1 MWLTRFALR
10 RPVTVSMIFV
20 CAVVTGLASIRL
32 LPLELFPEVQFPGV
46 FVEVNYPGSTP
57 EEMERRITQPLEEA
71 LASIGGITQMQSTS
85 GENRSSVF
93 LLFDWATNTKLKSVE
108 AREKVDNIR
117 DQLPDDLQRILVFT
131 GSTSDEPVMQLR
143 ISSSTDLA
151 DAWQLLNR
159 QLRQRLE
166 RIPGVSRVDIYGVS
180 PKSYQVRLRPESLAA
195 YNIDSNALLAIL
207 QATNTLSAAGE
218 IKDGETNLRVTV
230 NEQFANEGTISDFL
244 VNDRGITLGDI
255 ADVKLGNEELDGGR
269 HLNRE
274 FAVGINIAKEAGAN
288 LVSTANAIKDEL
300 ARIED
305 LADFKDID
313 IFIII
318 NSGDEVTRSLRDI
331 STAGSIGFVLSFL
344 VLLAFLR
351 DIRLT
356 LIVSL
361 AVPFSLAITLAAIY
375 LAGYSLN
382 LLSIMGLMLG
392 IGMLVDNAVVIS
404 ESIFSHR
411 GKSGTSPQQASIR
424 GVREVGIPVIAGTLT
439 TAIVFL
445 PNIIGERVSLTIFL
459 SHVAISIVVALAA
472 SLFIAT
478 TIIPLLLSRVP
489 IKLKRYAE
497 DSERPGGKQ
506 AQTHYRHGAYSRFLR
521 WLLERPLLAGLLAIG
536 LVAVVAIPM
545 QFVKMDLLG
554 SNQNNELSIS
564 YNVRGNHEL
573 ERIESMVTQME
584 DFLFAHKEEL
594 DLDDVYSYFERGF
607 ASSQLLLKPEE
618 ERRKSLEEIRQFIED
633 RMPRFAIARPGFERI
648 QGGENGF
655 VVELQGEDSATLWQ
669 LYEQIGPL
677 LENIDGVVQVEPLVP
692 IGQQEVLISLDPQ
705 RIQQLGL
712 TPESVARTIGTALR
726 KRQLRTL
733 RNELGEIDI
742 SVSLFE
748 GGGRANMDDLASLPI
763 ALPVEVLAAVSDAGP
778 LAAPNFA
785 SANRQARLDSM
796 ASFAVQPS
804 LPQVRR
810 TNRQTAIGLRLEYR
824 KDATSQE
831 IRKAVQEL
839 IGQVNLPSGYGW
851 QFGQQMME
859 AQQEVNVM
867 MVNMLL
873 AIMMIFIVMAALF
886 ESLLLP
892 FAALSSIVYGI
903 VGVYWFYFMTGTSMT
918 IMGLIGILVLM
929 GVVVNNAI
937 VLIDRINNYRRQ
949 GLEQIEA
956 ILCAAN
962 DRIRPI
968 MMTVLTTI
976 LGLLPLSMGD
986 STVGAGGPPYFP
998 MARAVIGG
1006 LAYSTIATLVCLPVI
1021 YLFLDRTR
1029 YFYAR
1034 LWRASG
1040 HPGTRF
1046 DFRSLRVVRVPK
1058 SKDQ

>member
-1 MWLTRFALR
+1 MWLTRLALR

-32 LPLELFPEVQFPGV
+32 LPLELFPEIQFPGV
-46 FVEVNYPGSTP
+46 FVQVNYPGSTP
-57 EEMERRITQPLEEA
+57 EEVERAITRPLEEA
-71 LASIGGITQMQSTS
+71 LATIGGITQMQSDSTA
-85 GENRSSVF
+85 NQSSVF
-93 LLFDWATNTKLKSVE
+93 MMFDWATNTQLRGVE
-108 AREKVDNIR
+108 AREKVANIR
-117 DQLPDDLQRILVFT
+117 DQLPDDVQRIFVFT
-131 GSTSDEPVMQLR
+131 GSTADEPVMQLR

-151 DAWQLLNR
+151 DSWQVLNR
-159 QLRQRLE
+159 QLKQRLE

-180 PKSYQVRLRPESLAA
+180 PKSYQVRLRPEHLAA
-195 YNIDSNALLAIL
+195 YNIDSNALLARL
-207 QATNTLSAAGE
+207 QATNAVMAAGE
-218 IKDGETNLRVTV
+218 IKNGKSNLRVTV
-230 NEQFANEGTISDFL
+230 NEQFAHEDDIADFL
-244 VNDRGITLGDI
+244 VNDRGIKLGDI
-255 ADVKLGNEELDGGR
+255 ADIKLANEELEGGR

-288 LVSTANAIKDEL
+288 LVSTANAVKDEL
-300 ARIED
+300 ARVED

-313 IFIII
+313 VFIIT
-318 NSGDEVTRSLRDI
+318 NSGDEVTNSLGDI
-331 STAGSIGFVLSFL
+331 TSAGSIGFLLSFL

-361 AVPFSLAITLAAIY
+361 AVPFSLAITLAVIY
-375 LAGYSLN
+375 LTGYSLN

-404 ESIFSHR
+404 ESIFSRR
-411 GKSGTSPQQASIR
+411 GEPGTSPQEASIR
-424 GVREVGIPVIAGTLT
+424 GVRDVGIPVIAGTLT

-489 IKLKRYAE
+489 IKLNSYAGNAE
-497 DSERPGGKQ
+497 RSSESR
-506 AQTHYRHGAYSRFLR
+506 YRHGIYSRFLR
-521 WLLERPLLAGLLAIG
+521 WLLQRPLLAGLLTVGFA
-536 LVAVVAIPM
+536 AVIVIPM

-554 SNQNNELSIS
+554 TNQNNELSIS
-564 YNVRGNHEL
+564 YNIEGNHEL
-573 ERIESMVTQME
+573 ERVEDMVTRME
-584 DFLFAHKEEL
+584 DFLFAHKEAL
-594 DLDDVYSYFERGF
+594 DLDDVYSYFDRGF

-618 ERRKSLEEIRQFIED
+618 KRAKSLEEIREYVED
-633 RMPRFAIARPGFERI
+633 SMPAFAIARPGFERI

-655 VVELQGEDSATLWQ
+655 VLQLQGEDSATLWQ
-669 LYEQIGPL
+669 LYDQVLPL
-677 LENIDGVVQVEPLVP
+677 LEDIDNVVQVRPLIP
-692 IGQQEVLISLDPQ
+692 TGQQEVVVSLDPQ

-712 TPESVARTIGTALR
+712 TPESVAQTIGTALR
-726 KRQLRTL
+726 KRQLRTF
-733 RNELGEIDI
+733 RSESGEIDI

-748 GGGRANMDDLASLPI
+748 GGTRASLDQLAALPI
-763 ALPVEVLAAVSDAGP
+763 ALPT
-778 LAAPNFA
+778 A
-785 SANRQARLDSM
+785 SASAPSGVGSGNRQARLDSM
-796 ASFAVQPS
+796 ATFAVQRS

-810 TNRQTAIGLRLEYR
+810 NDRQTSIGLRLEYR
-824 KDATSQE
+824 KEATSQE
-831 IRKAVQEL
+831 VRRAVDRVTAQ
-839 IGQVNLPSGYGW
+839 INLPPGYSW
-851 QFGQQMME
+851 QFGQQLQQAE
-859 AQQEVNVM
+859 QEVKVM
-867 MVNMLL
+867 GINMLL

-886 ESLLLP
+886 ESLLFP
-892 FAALSSIVYGI
+892 FAALSSIFYGI

-937 VLIDRINNYRRQ
+937 VLIDRINNYRKR
-949 GLEQIEA
+949 GFDQIEA
-956 ILCAAN
+956 ILRAAN

-986 STVGAGGPPYFP
+986 TSIGAGGPPYYP

-1006 LAYSTIATLVCLPVI
+1006 LAYSTIATLICLPVI

-1029 YFYAR
+1029 NFYGQ

-1040 HPGTRF
+1040 RKGIRF
-1046 DFRSLRVVRVPK
+1046 DFRALRVVGAQQEK
-1058 SKDQ
+1058 KKEG